1 MLTITLLK
9 PFLVDSRMVGASDNI
24 RPMEWTSLLLGLGV
38 PILSFTTG
46 MIANKVSQRDVRT
59 RLKQDI
65 ELMESLPRD
74 SEGYTLFLENVNARV
89 RDLTEKSTP
98 TTGVWSAMVP
108 RRMRPLF
115 SMGIQYVFAGV
126 LLYALS
132 IWVGSFD
139 ESTPDYSVSDST
151 ISIASTGLLIL
162 GVLVFVMGVGSLIH
176 LLTIEFVASVRDTLR
191 ARRTRRR

>member
-1 MLTITLLK
+1 M
-9 PFLVDSRMVGASDNI
+9 GASDNI

-89 RDLTEKSTP
+89 RDLTEKSMP
-98 TTGVWSAMVP
+98 TTGIWSAMVP
-108 RRMRPLF
+108 RRMRPLL
-115 SMGIQYVFAGV
+115 SMGIQYTFAGV

-162 GVLVFVMGVGSLIH
+162 GVLVFVMGVGSLIY
-176 LLTIEFVASVRDTLR
+176 LLTIEFVASVRDTLH